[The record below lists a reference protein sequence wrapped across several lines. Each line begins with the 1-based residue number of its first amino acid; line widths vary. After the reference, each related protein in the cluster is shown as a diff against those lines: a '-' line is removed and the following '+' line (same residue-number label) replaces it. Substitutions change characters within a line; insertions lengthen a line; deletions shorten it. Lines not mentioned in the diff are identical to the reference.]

1 MATMYEKSI
10 KEINEYLVKLGYKEL
25 TNLKEDII

>member
-10 KEINEYLVKLGYKEL
+10 KEINEYLIKLGYKEP
-25 TNLKEDII
+25 TNLKRR

>member
-10 KEINEYLVKLGYKEL
+10 KEINEYLVKLGYKGL